1 MHKISGSICFCFP
14 YTNDAKIRKFQWM
27 SHKTHCKHFDMQPM
41 YTSEWSANL
50 TTNSGK
56 HTPKNNGGGDGGNSK
71 ATVTARA
78 IAAAAATKPNAN
90 NRFQWMD
97 PIHVTYTLYTCTH
110 TRTYARTHAHILAG
124 MLSFVIVYSLMLLFS
139 FERTTKICEVH
150 RYWWRERKR
159 ESEHA
164 PYELRANVL
173 TRNSCSLPH
182 SCITAQHNTE
192 HLVLGLGVLGYPKEC
207 SSTHSN
213 YNEFKECASVCV
225 CS

>member
-1 MHKISGSICFCFP
+1 
-14 YTNDAKIRKFQWM
+14 
-27 SHKTHCKHFDMQPM
+27 MQPM

-78 IAAAAATKPNAN
+78 IAAAATKPNAN

-124 MLSFVIVYSLMLLFS
+124 MLSFVIPYSLMLLFS